1 MVKIL
6 TVEDI
11 IDLVDQV
18 GMQPFIGGLIDQLRL
33 DYSHWQQFKK
43 SPRVATHCAAGVMEL
58 MPISNSDYFACKYV
72 NGHPLNP
79 QKNKQ
84 TVVALGLLAD
94 TVTGY
99 PLLVSEM
106 TLLTAFRTAA
116 NSALSGQYFAKEKA
130 ASMALIGTGAQA
142 EFQVLAFAQA
152 LQIHRVQYFDID
164 PYAMKKF
171 QKNLEG
177 FDLELVPCA
186 DARAA
191 VQKADIVTTATAA
204 SKRAIVVH
212 NDWLEPG
219 MFINALGGDCPGKT
233 ELDPAILARVK
244 LIAEYREQTL
254 VEGEVQQHIDPK
266 NAIYAELWEVIM
278 DRRPGRV
285 SEDEIILFDGV
296 GFALEDYSVLKY
308 VYQLSERLGI
318 GREMDLVPTL
328 DHPKNLFGILL

>member
-1 MVKIL
+1 MVKVL
-6 TVEDI
+6 TVEDV
-11 IDLVDQV
+11 IDIVDQI
-18 GMQPFIGGLIDQLRL
+18 GIHTFIGGLIDQLRL
-33 DYSHWQQFKK
+33 DYSRWQQFKK
-43 SPRVATHCAAGVMEL
+43 IPRLATHCAEGVMEL
-58 MPISNSDYFACKYV
+58 MPISDNDYFACKYV

-84 TVVALGLLAD
+84 TVVAMGLLAE

-116 NSALSGQYFAKEKA
+116 NSALAGQYFAKDNA
-130 ASMALIGTGAQA
+130 SSMALIGTGAQA
-142 EFQVLAFAQA
+142 EFQVLAFAHA
-152 LQIHRVQYFDID
+152 LQIRRIQYFDID

-171 QKNLEG
+171 QVNLSR
-177 FDLELVPCA
+177 FDLELVPCT
-186 DARAA
+186 DARSA
-191 VQKADIVTTATAA
+191 VHKADIVTTATAA
-204 SKRAIVVH
+204 AKRAIVLH

-244 LIAEYREQTL
+244 LIAEYREQTTI
-254 VEGEVQQHIDPK
+254 EGEVQQHIDPK

-285 SEDEIILFDGV
+285 SDDEIILFDGV
-296 GFALEDYSVLKY
+296 GFAMEDYSVLKY

-328 DHPKNLFGILL
+328 EHPKNLFGVLN